1 MDKKSMLVAVEAK
14 ELVAV
19 EGGASLDVRAFLSDV
34 RARVTETRTNT
45 ATVAGNLLFGHDNT
59 IAIQQS

>member
-19 EGGASLDVRAFLSDV
+19 EGGASLDVRAFLSEV
-34 RARVTETRTNT
+34 HARVTETRTNT
-45 ATVAGNLLFGHDNT
+45 ATVTGNALLGFNNT